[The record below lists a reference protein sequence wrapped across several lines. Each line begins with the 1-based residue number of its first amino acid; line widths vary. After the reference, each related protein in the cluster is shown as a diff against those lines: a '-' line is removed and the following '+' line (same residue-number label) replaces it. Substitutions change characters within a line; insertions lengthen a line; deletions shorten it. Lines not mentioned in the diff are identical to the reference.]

1 MRVLVING
9 PNLNMLGVRE
19 KELYGEKTYTDL
31 VRYTE
36 QIAEDLG
43 INVKCFQS
51 NHEGVI
57 VEEIQNSLGKFDGIV
72 INAAAYSHT
81 SIAILDAL
89 KAVNL
94 PTVEVHLTDL
104 TKREKYRQFS
114 YISEFAFK
122 TISGKGF
129 EGYKQALVTINNYM
143 KGAKI

>member
-1 MRVLVING
+1 
-9 PNLNMLGVRE
+9 MLGVRE